1 MKKRNKKL
9 QQIIDTGRHLLWKY
23 GFQKVTVEEICKE
36 ANVSKMTFYK
46 YFENKLY
53 LARIILEDVMEDGFV
68 KYRHVMDSN
77 MPFTSKIKA
86 FVEIKVEGTNDIS
99 REFLNDIYAGDV
111 PELTEMIQSYTV
123 KNMQIIRNDFLK
135 FQQEGIIRQ
144 DMRIDFL
151 MYMLNKLIELAIDE
165 NLGKIYNNPQQQIV
179 EITNFFFY
187 GVLPVEEH
195 QSYR

>member
-1 MKKRNKKL
+1 
-9 QQIIDTGRHLLWKY
+9 
-23 GFQKVTVEEICKE
+23 
-36 ANVSKMTFYK
+36 
-46 YFENKLY
+46 
-53 LARIILEDVMEDGFV
+53 
-68 KYRHVMDSN
+68 
-77 MPFTSKIKA
+77 
-86 FVEIKVEGTNDIS
+86 
-99 REFLNDIYAGDV
+99 
-111 PELTEMIQSYTV
+111 SYTV